1 MAESDDTILEKFI
14 QEKSPLKIVPVSE
27 IPLVQYKAVDQTKIS
42 IAKLCILMEN
52 FCLKNN
58 GIGLSAV
65 QVGIPFNIFVAAT
78 SSKKS
83 NFFYFLDCQYEGIG
97 EKNFSLEGCLSILD
111 KNNKTRIF
119 KVERFKTINVTGY
132 LLNLK
137 PELGIYKIDKMNFGN
152 YFCNILQHEI
162 DHANNILISDTGKE
176 MEVY

>member
-1 MAESDDTILEKFI
+1 MVESDNNILEKFI
-14 QEKSPLKIVPVSE
+14 KEKSPLKIVPVEE
-27 IPLVQYKAVDQTKIS
+27 IPLVQHKSVEQTKVS

-52 FCLKNN
+52 YCLQNN

-65 QVGIPFNIFVAAT
+65 QLGIPFNIFVAST
-78 SSKKS
+78 GSKKDK
-83 NFFYFLDCQYEGIG
+83 FYYFVDCQYEGTD

-111 KNNKTRIF
+111 KNKKTRIF
-119 KVERFKTINVTGY
+119 KVERFKSISVNGY

-137 PELGIYKIDKMNFGN
+137 PELNLYKIENMAFSN

-162 DHANNILISDTGKE
+162 DHANNILISNIGQE